1 MKIDKAESERVGIK
15 VLRKQADD
23 SDKILSGNK
32 KRQSGSDFYNNTK
45 SDKFSKRNEI
55 DD

>member
-15 VLRKQADD
+15 VLRKRTDND
-23 SDKILSGNK
+23 EILSENK
-32 KRQSGSDFYNNTK
+32 KRQTSSDFYSNVK
-45 SDKFSKRNEI
+45 SNKFSKRNEI

>member
-15 VLRKQADD
+15 VLRGKTD
-23 SDKILSGNK
+23 SSSKNLSAGK
-32 KRQSGSDFYNNTK
+32 KKSANSDFGGAEK
-45 SDKFSKRNEI
+45 SEKFFKRNEI